1 MEEMEKKT
9 VNTRWDLW
17 YLIVRMM
24 DDFLEVE
31 RIKQCFEGVKQWQKE
46 EKYVQEVHGCF
57 SCV

>member
-1 MEEMEKKT
+1 MEKKT

-46 EKYVQEVHGCF
+46 GKYVQEVHGCF